1 MIYVHFIITKSLQV
15 VTLEKA
21 WSGHKPSV
29 THLRVFGYL
38 AYAKILDARRTKF
51 DDKKEKCI
59 FV

>member
-21 WSGHKPSV
+21 WSGHKLSV
-29 THLRVFGYL
+29 THLRVFGYM
-38 AYAKILDARRTKF
+38 AYAILDARRTKF